1 MLTLVGLKT
10 TKKIQA
16 KNVLSDFPVQGN
28 LAVQEAPEEILEE
41 YRKNIADINAYT
53 LAIQKLNITV
63 YGETPDWYTKDF
75 KEKFVNSKV
84 HAQSWLNNIMS
95 RLLELPETIV
105 DYDDFYQLYSGEIV
119 DYCNMML
126 KDPKKDLS
134 DKVIKDIESLKKSV
148 TERKALIA
156 NLEKEIDTYISTL
169 DVDKKFFD
177 QTFESACATKKV
189 DEEKL
194 KKFKQHKK
202 ELEDEIKHLQD
213 VVTGTGIAGGVLLAV
228 APIGF
233 YCGPVGIVIGIFV
246 TAAALALLITAI
258 VESSICSQK
267 QTELTICVQQMDET
281 TKTVQSLD
289 AFCTGLNQVIGVA
302 KKAKSAAQTIRG
314 YWNELER
321 ELEQLI
327 TDLQDGEQH
336 VQKKL
341 YKELINEITTTNE
354 EWKKIVDTA
363 KVYAELNM
371 DIKKEVIEIPKS
383 A

>member
-1 MLTLVGLKT
+1 MLTLAGLKT
-10 TKKIQA
+10 VKKFQA
-16 KNVLSDFPVQGN
+16 RNVLSDFPVQGN
-28 LAVQEAPEEILEE
+28 SAVEKTPEEILEE
-41 YRKNIADINAYT
+41 YRKNIAAINAYT

-63 YGETPDWYTKDF
+63 YGTTPDWYTKDF
-75 KEKFVNSKV
+75 KDKFVDSKV

-134 DKVIKDIESLKKSV
+134 DKVIKHIQSLKKSV
-148 TERKALIA
+148 TERKGLIA

-169 DVDKKFFD
+169 DSDKKFFD
-177 QTFESACATKKV
+177 QAFKSACDTKKV
-189 DEEKL
+189 DEGKL
-194 KKFKQHKK
+194 KEFKQHKK
-202 ELEDEIKHLQD
+202 ELEDEIKHLQE
-213 VVTGTGIAGGVLLAV
+213 VVTGTGIAGGALLAV
-228 APIGF
+228 APVGF
-233 YCGPVGIVIGIFV
+233 FCGPVGIIIGIFV

-258 VESSICSQK
+258 VESAVCSQK
-267 QTELTICVQQMDET
+267 QTELTICVNQMDDMT
-281 TKTVQSLD
+281 RTVQSLET
-289 AFCTGLNQVIGVA
+289 FCTGLNQVIKA
-302 KKAKSAAQTIRG
+302 AQQAKSAAQTIKG

-321 ELEQLI
+321 QMEQLI
-327 TDLQDGEQH
+327 TDLQEGEKD

-363 KVYAELNM
+363 KIYAELNM
-371 DIKKEVIEIPKS
+371 DIKKEVIDIPKS